1 MHKFDI
7 VWSFLIYWEKSY
19 RIKFSWIALVFSF
32 LLHFFV
38 HAMPFWQKFFL
49 GIKLKKH
56 YLVISAIISSVLHLF
71 SRQIIHIAKELNFI
85 DLLQL
90 VTYQTPVIDWG
101 K

>member
-19 RIKFSWIALVFSF
+19 RIKFSWTALVFSF

-56 YLVISAIISSVLHLF
+56 YLVISAIISPVLYLF

-85 DLLQL
+85 GLLQL